1 MLLTRLPF
9 MRWFPL
15 GLLTL
20 AWSTAEVTVDVSV
33 WVKRK
38 HATWAG
44 WRRYWIKVFS
54 CGSAKNCI
62 VLLDPTH
69 AMFDNETEFDA
80 CWRKLPTT
88 IASGWV
94 KNDTEEVKS
103 LTHESASK
111 RAHAQTYLA
120 RRGAVEPGLPPGGS
134 PPCSTRPRVSSGAGA
149 PSPAAS
155 GGSPAA
161 GASPGHAG
169 ARGATFD
176 SGGRRAKKVDARE
189 VAKQKA
195 ESALATAENSLSE
208 AESSIRALRGR
219 LRVADEACAVAS
231 ARATCVFLRFFFLFI
246 FLHQKKAAGTGG
258 AVSVSRKR
266 PANSWRVFPPHVY

>member
-1 MLLTRLPF
+1 
-9 MRWFPL
+9 
-15 GLLTL
+15 
-20 AWSTAEVTVDVSV
+20 
-33 WVKRK
+33 
-38 HATWAG
+38 
-44 WRRYWIKVFS
+44 
-54 CGSAKNCI
+54 
-62 VLLDPTH
+62 
-69 AMFDNETEFDA
+69 MFDNETEFGA

-88 IASGWV
+88 IAPGWV
-94 KNDTEEVKS
+94 KNDMEEVKS

-111 RAHAQTYLA
+111 RARAQTYLA

-134 PPCSTRPRVSSGAGA
+134 PPRSTRSRVSSGAGA

-155 GGSPAA
+155 GSSPAA

-176 SGGRRAKKVDARE
+176 SGGAAGEESRRTRGRE
-189 VAKQKA
+189 A
-195 ESALATAENSLSE
+195 EGGERACDGGNSLSK

-246 FLHQKKAAGTGG
+246 FGTKKRRRGRGGGLGGLGVPEAA
-258 AVSVSRKR
+258 R
-266 PANSWRVFPPHVY
+266 